1 MRFIAIDHGSKHI
14 GIAISDLL
22 GIVARPLSTI
32 LHKSIKEDV
41 EVITNITK
49 NKGVGKII
57 LGLPSDSKG
66 SNLHALKRKRRFI
79 NTLKSA
85 TDLPLL
91 FWDESD
97 STLRAQQITKANNT
111 KINTVHS
118 IAAAVILQDYLDT
131 HAQEQKPT

>member
-1 MRFIAIDHGSKHI
+1 MD
-14 GIAISDLL
+14 
-22 GIVARPLSTI
+22 
-32 LHKSIKEDV
+32 KSIKEDV

-111 KINTVHS
+111 KMNTVHS

>member
-1 MRFIAIDHGSKHI
+1 MRFIAIDHGAKYI
-14 GIAISDLL
+14 GVAISDPT
-22 GIVARPLSTI
+22 GIVARPFYTI

-41 EVITNITK
+41 EVIANII
-49 NKGVGKII
+49 VDQEIGKII
-57 LGLPSDSKG
+57 LGLPTDSKG
-66 SNLHALKRKRRFI
+66 SNAQALKRKRRFI
-79 NTLKSA
+79 YALKSI

-97 STLRAQQITKANNT
+97 STIRAQQITKSSNKMKST
-111 KINTVHS
+111 IHS